1 MFFSRGWALNKS
13 MGRRK
18 KARSRPVVQT
28 VSVPVSPRPERPES
42 NVKEPE
48 PQEERKEYQ
57 SSMGEKLKFLA
68 KSRTSSELETEGQV
82 EKPAVDFNKSIE
94 KIEDQGTRVENEG
107 ETQPKNDRTSSE
119 VPSAKPENLRQE
131 VLMPMTLLIDPI
143 GTDPVEFER
152 TENLNGN
159 EHKESEG
166 SSKVQLDLIARNSDE
181 DQLKDKLEEFK
192 MQRESDARHSKDSS
206 RVEHTTAIDF
216 TNEESISDL
225 ANKENEPFR
234 EEIIDAKNGRVGKK
248 SGVFLNGLDG
258 SKQSEDSEDR
268 NEETRFDSEKVV
280 CSKSEE
286 ESLASEKLKE
296 ELQVDSETF
305 EENKGQSG
313 NSSSIQ
319 ELGNSGVS
327 EFYRGCVNIM
337 SGSDQKIDSNQEV
350 DSTNEIQI
358 QIEISKNVHHKENEP
373 NENTILEAYYDEII
387 KENLRLLAESN
398 HEVEKIESERS
409 DALNPEEYELK
420 RVLHSNLVEV
430 LTDQVAESF
439 SKVTEE
445 NEFQEKMNKDD
456 LKKVSPEEKVPDLP
470 DLKEVLQETK
480 ENEIESNTE
489 IVFHSENRTI
499 EKVETPR
506 KTEIVES
513 EMFTSEVI
521 KTTKT
526 FTSQEIPS
534 NKEKVEEEQIIE
546 KEKICTYPEETVQAK
561 VIKVNSDLNQ
571 SVTERHRLEREMEAL
586 KKSCHELT
594 VQNRNYFIKINTLE
608 EELSE
613 ANRILKKVQITHSNS
628 RRLSLK
634 FLKSVFHLKLCIHK
648 LIGSISRKDPFDLS
662 KIDQDLEFL
671 MKPDV
676 QAFMGFEAKTLFE
689 RNVVLKEDQSR
700 LESLLRHAKRE
711 PKPDISEKSVS
722 FTDMRSVND
731 NFVLPPDDLKELLLF
746 YFQNKNKEELI
757 KPKENREV
765 REGSTP
771 GFKRSAS
778 HDLGSLARSLQYKP
792 AHKVAGISN
801 FYAPETDAKLRRQSL
816 LRDSRAFEPRYTT
829 QSEAWDHDEQ
839 SPPLGIRNLDS
850 ENFESDFE
858 LTRRDNEENKLEE
871 NDYVKFKLEDEA
883 DSKNLRNS
891 LNENFDQEISP
902 EKKGSHFKHRAYS
915 RKMDV
920 DDFSSPKQERKL
932 ELVSGP
938 AFSQFARDFRR
949 EFKFNQSTSIGKI
962 ELSEIQTVPGL
973 TDSTFTSGISPDLEQ
988 NLKKNIDLEAK
999 RERERMVEEMEK
1011 EKAKLCSK
1019 DLDDLNEEKEED
1031 ALNEK
1036 NESESQ
1042 GLEMGQT
1049 NPFSMKKRNTWS
1061 IFSCNYYSK
1070 VPTIFEQ
1077 ANASPRERLP
1087 SSSQNVCSAQAQA
1100 DNRFDDSSDVQGESQ
1115 NPFTSEIPGGPGNIS
1130 FAGNM
1135 PSRAEIFK
1143 EELPSEMHFSP
1154 TRKVGRTFTGHMPSH
1169 FDKRDHTETVYDE
1182 SDDVIKKSQEI
1193 QSQAI
1198 KRRIQ
1203 EEVDVQVN
1211 EERLRVL
1218 RHSISQLETSTKELL
1233 KQKVSQKQLI
1243 AKFGKLHQE
1252 FMDLR
1257 ESIDGPSHSIESSG
1271 VFGNFV
1277 VPEDFH
1283 LLQKIYESV
1292 QMIPKISES
1301 LGALGK
1307 KDSHKTHES
1316 KAWHIATNE
1325 NDNRLNSE
1333 GLSRS
1338 HVLTPEVEEQQRNF
1352 KEIYAL
1358 IFKVYVEI
1366 FTFFASILSFIKQ
1379 KDPEK
1384 LKPMKQRMREYYNK
1398 LLVDNRQYKEVFV
1411 GTATRKLLSA
1421 GELQNQ
1427 LKNDLHLWNEAFNSI
1442 KKFII

>member
-1 MFFSRGWALNKS
+1 M
-13 MGRRK
+13 
-18 KARSRPVVQT
+18 
-28 VSVPVSPRPERPES
+28 
-42 NVKEPE
+42 
-48 PQEERKEYQ
+48 
-57 SSMGEKLKFLA
+57 FLA
-68 KSRTSSELETEGQV
+68 NSRTSSGSKTGEPAEE
-82 EKPAVDFNKSIE
+82 PAVDFKRSAE
-94 KIEDQGTRVENEG
+94 KIGSQGAGVENEG
-107 ETQPKNDRTSSE
+107 EIQPKNEQTFED
-119 VPSAKPENLRQE
+119 VPSAKPENLSQE
-131 VLMPMTLLIDPI
+131 ALIPMTAQIDPTGI
-143 GTDPVEFER
+143 DSIELEK
-152 TENLNGN
+152 TEILNGN
-159 EHKESEG
+159 DRKESEG
-166 SSKVQLDLIARNSDE
+166 SSAAQSNLIARNSDE
-181 DQLKDKLEEFK
+181 GLFKDKLEEFK
-192 MQRESDARHSKDSS
+192 MHREGDGRHSKDSS
-206 RVEHTTAIDF
+206 RVEHATAIDI
-216 TNEESISDL
+216 TLEESSFDL
-225 ANKENEPFR
+225 ANKENQPCR
-234 EEIIDAKNGRVGKK
+234 EEISDANNGRVGKK
-248 SGVFLNGLDG
+248 SGVCFNALDG
-258 SKQSEDSEDR
+258 RNQSEDLDDK
-268 NEETRFDSEKVV
+268 NEETRFDSERVAV
-280 CSKSEE
+280 SKSEE
-286 ESLASEKLKE
+286 ESLASEKQKE
-296 ELQVDSETF
+296 ELQINSETF
-305 EENKGQSG
+305 EENKVQSG

-319 ELGNSGVS
+319 ELGNSRVS
-327 EFYRGCVNIM
+327 EFHRESVNIM
-337 SGSDQKIDSNQEV
+337 SSSDQKMDSNQEV

-358 QIEISKNVHHKENEP
+358 QIDPSEKVNCHENDS
-373 NENTILEAYYDEII
+373 NEYAILEAYYDEII
-387 KENLRLLAESN
+387 KENLLLLAESS
-398 HEVEKIESERS
+398 HEVEKKESKGN
-409 DALNPEEYELK
+409 DVLNSEEYELK
-420 RVLHSNLVEV
+420 RLLYSNPVEV
-430 LTDQVAESF
+430 QTDQAFESL
-439 SKVTEE
+439 SKVTDR
-445 NEFQEKMNKDD
+445 NESQEKKSNDD
-456 LKKVSPEEKVPDLP
+456 LTKVSPEEKVPDLP
-470 DLKEVLQETK
+470 DIKELLQET
-480 ENEIESNTE
+480 NEDEIDSKKE
-489 IVFHSENRTI
+489 IVFHSENRAI
-499 EKVETPR
+499 EKVDTPR
-506 KTEIVES
+506 KTEIIGS
-513 EMFTSEVI
+513 EIITSEVI

-526 FTSQEIPS
+526 FTSQEIPIS
-534 NKEKVEEEQIIE
+534 KEKVEEQPIFE
-546 KEKICTYPEETVQAK
+546 KEKVGTFPEEAVQSK
-561 VIKVNSDLNQ
+561 VITANPDLNQ
-571 SVTERHRLEREMEAL
+571 SVTERHRLEREMKAL
-586 KKSCHELT
+586 KHSCHELT
-594 VQNRNYFIKINTLE
+594 VQNRNYFLKINTLE

-628 RRLSLK
+628 KRLSLK

-676 QAFMGFEAKTLFE
+676 QAFMGSEATTLFE

-711 PKPDISEKSVS
+711 PKPDVSEKSVS

-731 NFVLPPDDLKELLLF
+731 NFALPPDDLKELLLF
-746 YFQNKNKEELI
+746 YFQNKNKEESI
-757 KPKENREV
+757 IPKENREV

-801 FYAPETDAKLRRQSL
+801 FYAPETDAKLRKQSL
-816 LRDSRAFEPRYTT
+816 LRDSRAFEPRYAT
-829 QSEAWDHDEQ
+829 QSEAWDHEEQ
-839 SPPLGIRNLDS
+839 NPPLGIRNLDS
-850 ENFESDFE
+850 DNFEGDFE
-858 LTRRDNEENKLEE
+858 LTRRDNEDNKLEE
-871 NDYVKFKLEDEA
+871 DDSVKFKLDDEA
-883 DSKNLRNS
+883 DLKNLRNS
-891 LNENFDQEISP
+891 QNENFDQEISP
-902 EKKGSHFKHRAYS
+902 EKKGSHFKRRAYS
-915 RKMDV
+915 RKMDA
-920 DDFSSPKQERKL
+920 DNFSSPKQERKL

-938 AFSQFARDFRR
+938 AFSQLARDFRR
-949 EFKFNQSTSIGKI
+949 ESKFNQSTSIGKI

-988 NLKKNIDLEAK
+988 NLKKNIDPEAK
-999 RERERMVEEMEK
+999 KEREQVIEEMEK

-1019 DLDDLNEEKEED
+1019 DLDDLNDEKEED
-1031 ALNEK
+1031 APSEK
-1036 NESESQ
+1036 NEPEDQ
-1042 GLEMGQT
+1042 GLKMGKA
-1049 NPFSMKKRNTWS
+1049 NPFSMKKEKTWS
-1061 IFSCNYYSK
+1061 ISSCNYYSK
-1070 VPTIFEQ
+1070 APTIFEQ
-1077 ANASPRERLP
+1077 TNASPRERLQ
-1087 SSSQNVCSAQAQA
+1087 SSSQNVCSAQAQV
-1100 DNRFDDSSDVQGESQ
+1100 DNRLDDSSDVQGESQ
-1115 NPFTSEIPGGPGNIS
+1115 NPFSSEIPGGPGNIS

-1154 TRKVGRTFTGHMPSH
+1154 TRKVGKTFAGHMPSQ
-1169 FDKRDHTETVYDE
+1169 FDKRDYTETVYDE
-1182 SDDVIKKSQEI
+1182 SDDVLKKSQEI

-1271 VFGNFV
+1271 VFGNCV
-1277 VPEDFH
+1277 VPEDSH
-1283 LLQKIYESV
+1283 LLKKIYESV

-1307 KDSHKTHES
+1307 KDLHKTHES
-1316 KAWHIATNE
+1316 KAWHNPTNE

-1338 HVLTPEVEEQQRNF
+1338 HVLSPEVEEQQRNF

-1366 FTFFASILSFIKQ
+1366 FSFFASILSFIKH

-1427 LKNDLHLWNEAFNSI
+1427 LKNDLHMWNEAFDSI